1 MNFLK
6 SNKKIVWTLLLIVA
20 GALAIWYFNRSELE
34 KNGLEE
40 NLLISGQIQGAGGLQ
55 LFLEAPSDRGVISV
69 AQTELT
75 QMVPLNY
82 RPTFLDLACTTCAF
96 LISRAAHFGCPC
108 NPTTN

>member
-1 MNFLK
+1 MNLLK

-20 GALAIWYFNRSELE
+20 GALSIWYFNRSELE

-69 AQTELT
+69 AQTEINADGSFEL
-75 QMVPLNY
+75 PANIPGLGLYNL
-82 RPTFLDLACTTCAF
+82 R
-96 LISRAAHFGCPC
+96 I
-108 NPTTN
+108 